1 MVADPAVRG
10 GTLAVAGKEEVEE
23 EGLCCLFKEPSS
35 VRVEAVLASS
45 DRSQKPNPRPLGS
58 YINGGIS

>member
-10 GTLAVAGKEEVEE
+10 GTLAVAGKEVEE
-23 EGLCCLFKEPSS
+23 EGLCCLCKEPSS

-45 DRSQKPNPRPLGS
+45 DRSQKPNPRGPLGS